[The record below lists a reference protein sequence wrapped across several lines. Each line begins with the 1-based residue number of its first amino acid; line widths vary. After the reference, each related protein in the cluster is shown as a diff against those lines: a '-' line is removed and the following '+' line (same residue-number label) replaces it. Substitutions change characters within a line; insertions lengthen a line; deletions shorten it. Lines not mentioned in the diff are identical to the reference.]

1 MPKEKPEQFFDKTSD
16 INELASS
23 LPKLIQASARLQAHV
38 FNSCMKCNIEML
50 DFLKHRFEQ
59 DMKLVEEV
67 TCCQDSDKVVKTCMD
82 FWECAVSEYSSEAG
96 KLAAMN
102 SQAAGQIEKVAR
114 TLGQDIAAAGN
125 A

>member
-59 DMKLVEEV
+59 DMKLVARYIMGFRVEKKVNSV
-67 TCCQDSDKVVKTCMD
+67 TYIQH
-82 FWECAVSEYSSEAG
+82 
-96 KLAAMN
+96 
-102 SQAAGQIEKVAR
+102 
-114 TLGQDIAAAGN
+114 
-125 A
+125 